1 MINSVKAWHNKEMQ
15 SEVYKMKID
24 KQLENELFDN
34 GIYEAW
40 QFVMN
45 TARTLAIVEYCKET
59 ILRLLS
65 SMQQEYEEW
74 NEALWN
80 DLITQ
85 DSKVKKVTVTT
96 NSLPE
101 YLTYVAGKDISTHF
115 LLDKLTKDFF

>member
-1 MINSVKAWHNKEMQ
+1 
-15 SEVYKMKID
+15 MKID